1 MAIGNYHGGEA
12 SRNALQPADNA
23 ESRRSSANNM
33 HLSPPASWNPLRS
46 RPGSGS
52 RQNSYQKEGG
62 SSQDDHHI
70 KKMVKKHHHV
80 PIPHIHHLRFK
91 ERIRHFT
98 WTWFT
103 MTMATGGVAN
113 VIYSVPYRFNGLY
126 TIGCIFFILNLV
138 LFVFNVVMICCR
150 FRYYPSTFLAS
161 ILHPTESLFVPA
173 WLISV
178 GTILITITEYGTSD
192 GKTGP
197 WLFQTMR
204 ILFWI
209 YSGLAVLFSCGI
221 YLVMWSTQTFTIH
234 QMTPV
239 WIFPAYPLLVIGPHA
254 GILASKLHGV
264 AALDIIIGGFVF
276 QGIGFMVSLM
286 IYAAFIYRLMTQ
298 KLPQESL
305 RPGMF
310 ISIGPSGFTISAVVT
325 MGQNMPRVVP
335 ANFMAPGMGELAGK
349 VSLITANWMG
359 LWLWGLAIWFFLVSV
374 GAHWSTVRHGRGK
387 FAMTFYSYIFP
398 NTALTSATFSIAKA
412 FDCRPIRILGCVMT
426 ILLVI
431 AWMAIFI
438 MMIRAVIVKDILW
451 PQKQEDRAEGG
462 WKIHPE
468 EKSVCDPRR
477 CSSDSPDNRSDD
489 DQNSG
494 PSSSSQNESDGTSD
508 DRHHQDK
515 EWNGSGGFGGR
526 PAGHSHQPGAAVFVD
541 EHNQHMR
548 FRLPSD
554 SRDETAADRFVDEI
568 VRGNISE
575 EEGEEEEELPKRRSD
590 RRREVHDMV

>member
-1 MAIGNYHGGEA
+1 
-12 SRNALQPADNA
+12 
-23 ESRRSSANNM
+23 
-33 HLSPPASWNPLRS
+33 
-46 RPGSGS
+46 
-52 RQNSYQKEGG
+52 
-62 SSQDDHHI
+62 
-70 KKMVKKHHHV
+70 
-80 PIPHIHHLRFK
+80 
-91 ERIRHFT
+91 
-98 WTWFT
+98 
-103 MTMATGGVAN
+103 MATGGVAN

-197 WLFQTMR
+197 WLFTTMR
-204 ILFWI
+204 VLFWI
-209 YSGLAVLFSCGI
+209 YCGLAVLFSCGI

-398 NTALTSATFSIAKA
+398 NTGTFCFLCQPPHQPRSSLCYRQLTLNPTSLNL
-412 FDCRPIRILGCVMT
+412 CH
-426 ILLVI
+426 LLH
-431 AWMAIFI
+431 
-438 MMIRAVIVKDILW
+438 RQSLRLQTYQDPRLRDDN
-451 PQKQEDRAEGG
+451 PTRHRLDG
-462 WKIHPE
+462 HLHHD
-468 EKSVCDPRR
+468 DPRR
-477 CSSDSPDNRSDD
+477 HRQGHPLAAETRGPCRRRLEDSPRR
-489 DQNSG
+489 
-494 PSSSSQNESDGTSD
+494 EI
-508 DRHHQDK
+508 
-515 EWNGSGGFGGR
+515 
-526 PAGHSHQPGAAVFVD
+526 
-541 EHNQHMR
+541 
-548 FRLPSD
+548 RL
-554 SRDETAADRFVDEI
+554 R
-568 VRGNISE
+568 SE
-575 EEGEEEEELPKRRSD
+575 E
-590 RRREVHDMV
+590 M

>member
-1 MAIGNYHGGEA
+1 
-12 SRNALQPADNA
+12 
-23 ESRRSSANNM
+23 
-33 HLSPPASWNPLRS
+33 
-46 RPGSGS
+46 
-52 RQNSYQKEGG
+52 
-62 SSQDDHHI
+62 
-70 KKMVKKHHHV
+70 
-80 PIPHIHHLRFK
+80 
-91 ERIRHFT
+91 
-98 WTWFT
+98 
-103 MTMATGGVAN
+103 MATGGVAN

-138 LFVFNVVMICCR
+138 LFVFNVAMICCR

-197 WLFQTMR
+197 WLFTTMR
-204 ILFWI
+204 VLFWI
-209 YSGLAVLFSCGI
+209 YCGLAVLFSCGI

-335 ANFMAPGMGELAGK
+335 ADFMAPGMGELAGK

-398 NTALTSATFSIAKA
+398 NTGTFCISFTNLDTQSCSPPTNTKPKPALTSATFSIAKA

-477 CSSDSPDNRSDD
+477 CSSDSPDNRSDVR
-489 DQNSG
+489 NSGG

-508 DRHHQDK
+508 DRQQDK
-515 EWNGSGGFGGR
+515 DWSESGFGGGG
-526 PAGHSHQPGAAVFVD
+526 PGHSHAAGGAMYAG
-541 EHNQHMR
+541 EHAHAHPHRRMR
-548 FRLPSD
+548 RALPSD
-554 SRDETAADRFVDEI
+554 SRDETAADRFVDE
-568 VRGNISE
+568 VMRGNISE
-575 EEGEEEEELPKRRSD
+575 EEAEEEEEELPKGRSD
-590 RRREVHDMV
+590 RRREVYDMV

>member
-1 MAIGNYHGGEA
+1 MAIGNHGGEA

-23 ESRRSSANNM
+23 DSRRSSANNM

-52 RQNSYQKEGG
+52 RQNSYQKERG
-62 SSQDDHHI
+62 SQDDHPQ
-70 KKMVKKHHHV
+70 KKMVRKHHHV

-197 WLFQTMR
+197 WLFTTMR
-204 ILFWI
+204 VLFWI
-209 YSGLAVLFSCGI
+209 YCGLAVLFSCGI

-398 NTALTSATFSIAKA
+398 NT
-412 FDCRPIRILGCVMT
+412 
-426 ILLVI
+426 
-431 AWMAIFI
+431 
-438 MMIRAVIVKDILW
+438 
-451 PQKQEDRAEGG
+451 
-462 WKIHPE
+462 

-477 CSSDSPDNRSDD
+477 CSSDSPDNRSADR
-489 DQNSG
+489 NSG
-494 PSSSSQNESDGTSD
+494 GPSSSQNESDGTSE
-508 DRHHQDK
+508 DRQQDK
-515 EWNGSGGFGGR
+515 DWNESGFGGGGATGHHSQAA
-526 PAGHSHQPGAAVFVD
+526 AGGAMYANAPHHHHPHQR
-541 EHNQHMR
+541 MR
-548 FRLPSD
+548 RALPSD
-554 SRDETAADRFVDEI
+554 SRDETAADRFVDE
-568 VRGNISE
+568 VMRGNISE
-575 EEGEEEEELPKRRSD
+575 EEAEEEEEGLPKGRSD
-590 RRREVHDMV
+590 RRREIYDMV

>member
-1 MAIGNYHGGEA
+1 
-12 SRNALQPADNA
+12 
-23 ESRRSSANNM
+23 
-33 HLSPPASWNPLRS
+33 
-46 RPGSGS
+46 
-52 RQNSYQKEGG
+52 
-62 SSQDDHHI
+62 
-70 KKMVKKHHHV
+70 
-80 PIPHIHHLRFK
+80 
-91 ERIRHFT
+91 
-98 WTWFT
+98 
-103 MTMATGGVAN
+103 MTMATGGMAN

-126 TIGCIFFILNLV
+126 TIGVIFFILNLV
-138 LFVFNVVMICCR
+138 LFVFNVTMISCR
-150 FRYYPSTFLAS
+150 FKYYPETFLAS

-209 YSGLAVLFSCGI
+209 YCGLAVAFSCGI

-239 WIFPAYPLLVIGPHA
+239 WIFPAYPLLIIGPHA
-254 GILASKLHGV
+254 GILASKLHGI

-310 ISIGPSGFTISAVVT
+310 ISIGPSGFTIAGVIT
-325 MGQNMPRVVP
+325 MGQQMPRVVP
-335 ANFMAPGMGELAGK
+335 PNFMGPGMGELAGK
-349 VSLITANWMG
+349 VSLIAANWMG
-359 LWLWGLAIWFFLVSV
+359 MWLWGLAIWFFIVSV

-398 NTALTSATFSIAKA
+398 NTALTSATFAIAKA
-412 FDCRPIRILGCVMT
+412 FDCRPIKILGCVMT
-426 ILLVI
+426 CLLVV

-438 MMIRAVIVKDILW
+438 MMLRAVIEKDILW

-462 WKIHPE
+462 WKIHPD
-468 EKSVCDPRR
+468 EKSACDPRR
-477 CSSDSPDNRSDD
+477 CSSEAPIPVDRDDSSPDDTDGAPRRNGKQKETTD
-489 DQNSG
+489 SG
-494 PSSSSQNESDGTSD
+494 YEEGPPMFVHEARAPARRT
-508 DRHHQDK
+508 
-515 EWNGSGGFGGR
+515 R
-526 PAGHSHQPGAAVFVD
+526 PY
-541 EHNQHMR
+541 
-548 FRLPSD
+548 D
-554 SRDETAADRFVDEI
+554 SNASAETAADRFVNEI
-568 VRGNISE
+568 VRGNRTEQESE
-575 EEGEEEEELPKRRSD
+575 DDMAKGRPGRQ
-590 RRREVHDMV
+590 REVHDMV

>member
-1 MAIGNYHGGEA
+1 
-12 SRNALQPADNA
+12 
-23 ESRRSSANNM
+23 
-33 HLSPPASWNPLRS
+33 
-46 RPGSGS
+46 
-52 RQNSYQKEGG
+52 
-62 SSQDDHHI
+62 
-70 KKMVKKHHHV
+70 
-80 PIPHIHHLRFK
+80 
-91 ERIRHFT
+91 
-98 WTWFT
+98 
-103 MTMATGGVAN
+103 
-113 VIYSVPYRFNGLY
+113 IYSVPYRFNGLY

-477 CSSDSPDNRSDD
+477 CSSDSPDGRSDD
-489 DQNSG
+489 GQNSG
-494 PSSSSQNESDGTSD
+494 PSSASQNESDGTSD
-508 DRHHQDK
+508 DRQHQDK
-515 EWNGSGGFGGR
+515 EWNGSGGFGGAR
-526 PAGHSHQPGAAVFVD
+526 HTQPEAVYVN
-541 EHNQHMR
+541 EHNHHPR

-554 SRDETAADRFVDEI
+554 SQDETAADRFVDE
-568 VRGNISE
+568 VMRGNISE
-575 EEGEEEEELPKRRSD
+575 EEGEEELPKGRSD

>member
-52 RQNSYQKEGG
+52 RQNSYQKERG

-398 NTALTSATFSIAKA
+398 NT
-412 FDCRPIRILGCVMT
+412 
-426 ILLVI
+426 
-431 AWMAIFI
+431 
-438 MMIRAVIVKDILW
+438 
-451 PQKQEDRAEGG
+451 
-462 WKIHPE
+462 

-508 DRHHQDK
+508 DRQHHDK
-515 EWNGSGGFGGR
+515 EWNGSGFGR
-526 PAGHSHQPGAAVFVD
+526 PAGHSHHRPSGGAVFVD
-541 EHNQHMR
+541 EHNRHPR

-568 VRGNISE
+568 MRGNISE
-575 EEGEEEEELPKRRSD
+575 EEGEEEEEELPKGRSD

>member
-23 ESRRSSANNM
+23 ESRRRSSSANNM

-52 RQNSYQKEGG
+52 RQNSYQKERG

-438 MMIRAVIVKDILW
+438 MMIRAVIVKD
-451 PQKQEDRAEGG
+451 
-462 WKIHPE
+462 
-468 EKSVCDPRR
+468 
-477 CSSDSPDNRSDD
+477 
-489 DQNSG
+489 
-494 PSSSSQNESDGTSD
+494 
-508 DRHHQDK
+508 
-515 EWNGSGGFGGR
+515 
-526 PAGHSHQPGAAVFVD
+526 
-541 EHNQHMR
+541 
-548 FRLPSD
+548 
-554 SRDETAADRFVDEI
+554 
-568 VRGNISE
+568 
-575 EEGEEEEELPKRRSD
+575 
-590 RRREVHDMV
+590 